1 MKTWLLWQWLLKTIS
16 TLTLFPRNFP
26 CLSFRS
32 NTAIRKV
39 HRARVVDQSAVLGW
53 SQILNPLGS
62 ITSVVFNIIS
72 PMTVGLSV
80 VLNIISSVSLN
91 NKLVLV

>member
-1 MKTWLLWQWLLKTIS
+1 MKNWLPWQWLLKTIS

-39 HRARVVDQSAVLGW
+39 HSARVVDQRAVLGW
-53 SQILNPLGS
+53 LQILNPLGS
-62 ITSVVFNIIS
+62 SVVFSIMS

-80 VLNIISSVSLN
+80 VLNIVSLN
-91 NKLVLV
+91 PMESNQLLLV